1 MKKFW
6 TVIIVCSSEPLE
18 LWASKFECSSMLSPF
33 LCHKSRWAPWTQTQ
47 TSNSPFVI
55 SRGRLPGLALMLV
68 DVLMREE
75 SIFNCLLFCFQVSSS
90 YALVLKPIINILGSS
105 LLPLLLLD
113 ISEITSYPGEWGLF
127 PQSQSVS
134 TRAVTMVLSMCYFW
148 HSLTGFSI
156 SSLV

>member
-55 SRGRLPGLALMLV
+55 LPLPGLALMLV
-68 DVLMREE
+68 DVLISVLMREE
-75 SIFNCLLFCFQVSSS
+75 SIFNCLLFFFQVSSS
-90 YALVLKPIINILGSS
+90 YALELKLIINILGSS

-134 TRAVTMVLSMCYFW
+134 TRAVTMVLLAFFNW
-148 HSLTGFSI
+148 
-156 SSLV
+156 V